1 MRIIRYDKLVRDRI
15 PEIIRA
21 SGKTCTTDVLS
32 DEAYLRM
39 IDAKLDEE
47 LAEYHQEQNLEE
59 LADLLEV
66 LGAAVVARGY
76 TLDELESL
84 RAQKAAK
91 RGGFAQ
97 KILLKEVIGGE

>member
-1 MRIIRYDKLVRDRI
+1 MPHPLN
-15 PEIIRA
+15 PLSCRA
-21 SGKTCTTDVLS
+21 AS
-32 DEAYLRM
+32 DEAYLRT

-59 LADLLEV
+59 LADLMEV
-66 LGAAVVARGY
+66 LRAAVIARGH
-76 TLDELESL
+76 TLDELESV

-97 KILLKEVIGGE
+97 KILQKILLKEVVESE

>member
-1 MRIIRYDKLVRDRI
+1 MTSWSVTEFRRS
-15 PEIIRA
+15 
-21 SGKTCTTDVLS
+21 SGKSCTTEVLS

-66 LGAAVVARGY
+66 LRAAVIARGF
-76 TLDELESL
+76 TLDELESV
-84 RAQKAAK
+84 RAQKAAT

-97 KILLKEVIGGE
+97 KILLKEVIESE